1 MSNASLN
8 TNDSHNI
15 LGNNNQKKKKK
26 NLMCPGALLT
36 QIADTLQTC
45 HTMFPGKGVMRL
57 LFFPRLKIDCSA
69 VTNGVHCCYWQ
80 THTQA
85 DHQ

>member
-15 LGNNNQKKKKK
+15 LGIKKKKK
-26 NLMCPGALLT
+26 KLMRPGALLT

-45 HTMFPGKGVMRL
+45 HTKFPGKGVML
-57 LFFPRLKIDCSA
+57 L
-69 VTNGVHCCYWQ
+69 
-80 THTQA
+80 
-85 DHQ
+85 